1 MVPDHDGAATASPV
15 TVTGQQSATM
25 RPTRVLLG
33 WLADH
38 EGMAHTLGRGPTPD
52 DDLVAVTARIVSSQR
67 AVRSRPPMTPAS
79 PIVDGDRELLDQAA
93 SRVDVQAAF
102 AGTAWTVEWVDL
114 RRIQPVQKFVY
125 ADGLDSLV
133 MAAVRDPA
141 ELAGLC
147 FPSPKPE
154 PIEWH
159 LDPDG
164 RGYTFSS
171 PNPNLVAG
179 CLPPQ
184 MMLIGSVPN
193 SLAQQVFGVP
203 TAVSIHQGHLNVASY
218 QGRYF
223 LRDGTHRVA
232 GLLHIGV
239 TVVPAVVIE
248 AHSWEFV
255 APLAGLIDRETALS
269 EHAPLLTDFWDDAV
283 SSDGLQPKMRT
294 YWRFRPERFALP
306 A

>member
-1 MVPDHDGAATASPV
+1 
-15 TVTGQQSATM
+15 M

-38 EGMAHTLGRGPTPD
+38 EGIVQTLGRGPAPD
-52 DDLVAVTARIVSSQR
+52 DDLAAVTARIVSSQR
-67 AVRSRPPMTPAS
+67 AVRSRPAMTPSS
-79 PIVDGDRELLDQAA
+79 PIVVGDRELLDQTA
-93 SRVDVQAAF
+93 SRADVQAVF
-102 AGTAWTVEWVDL
+102 AGMAWTVEWIDL
-114 RRIQPVQKFVY
+114 TRIQPVQKFVY
-125 ADGLDSLV
+125 ADGLDSRV
-133 MAAVRDPA
+133 TSAVSDTA
-141 ELAGLC
+141 ELAALC

-154 PIEWH
+154 PIECH

-171 PNPNLVAG
+171 PNPNIVAG

-184 MMLIGSVPN
+184 MMLIGSGPN
-193 SLAQQVFGVP
+193 SLTQQVFGLP
-203 TAVSIHQGHLNVASY
+203 TAVSIHLGHLNVATY

-223 LRDGTHRVA
+223 LRDGTHRAA
-232 GLLHIGV
+232 GLLHNGV

-248 AHSWEFV
+248 AHAWELV
-255 APLAGLIDRETALS
+255 APLAGLIDQETALS
-269 EHAPLLTDFWDDAV
+269 EHPPLLTDFWDDAV